1 VRVGGDAPKQF
12 LELAGRP
19 LIEWS
24 FEALLRGGITDIVV
38 VIPETWRAEAAAL
51 FDTRAAVVTG
61 GATRQESV
69 RLGLEHVTAPRV
81 IVHDAARPFAPP
93 ETFEAVMVALEGA
106 DASIPGLQMQET
118 VKVVRDGAVV
128 TTLNRE
134 EVWNI
139 QTPQAFWTDRLR
151 DLHVRAQADSVE
163 ATDDAQLVEHY
174 GGRVVVVDGHPDAFK
189 VTKPGD
195 LERAGAMA
203 ERSRR

>member
-38 VIPETWRAEAAAL
+38 VIPETWRAETAAL

-93 ETFEAVMVALEGA
+93 ETFEAVMAALEGA